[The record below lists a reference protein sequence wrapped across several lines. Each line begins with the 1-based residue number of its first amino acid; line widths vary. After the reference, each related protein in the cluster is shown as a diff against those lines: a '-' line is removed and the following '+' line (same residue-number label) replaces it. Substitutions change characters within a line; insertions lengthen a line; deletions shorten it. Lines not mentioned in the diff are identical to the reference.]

1 MLIRI
6 AAKEQMMTRTVRMR
20 TDSEVISGLR
30 SLHPQCPHLTVLA
43 SYDWNAGSP
52 ATEGNSLS
60 VLRLPLRESPASEP

>member
-1 MLIRI
+1 
-6 AAKEQMMTRTVRMR
+6 MTRTVRMR